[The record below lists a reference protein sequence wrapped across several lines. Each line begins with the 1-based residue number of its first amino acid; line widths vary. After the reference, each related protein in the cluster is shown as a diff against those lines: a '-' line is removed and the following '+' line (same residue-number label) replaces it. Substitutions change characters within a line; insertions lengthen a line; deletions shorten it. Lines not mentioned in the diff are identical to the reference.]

1 MSETSLTLVTGKTVY
16 PLTLSECKMQL
27 NMADDETAFDS
38 YLESLVKV
46 VTEVVEHDTQLKL
59 TRETWKYTMEQFED
73 DEFYIPLAP
82 IASVTSI
89 QYYDSANTL
98 QTLSSAYYTLDGISG
113 GLPRGNSRIY
123 LNEPYDW
130 PYTYDREDAI
140 QTTFVAGYSTTAAN
154 VPESLKHALKLLM
167 TFFFEHRGEP
177 VADNI
182 RMYPA
187 YDALITRFQ
196 RASYP

>member
-16 PLTLSECKMQL
+16 PLTLAECKMQL
-27 NMADDETAFDS
+27 NIEETETAFDD

-46 VTEVVEHDTQLKL
+46 ATEVFEYDTQLTL
-59 TRETWKYTMEQFED
+59 TRETWRYTMEKFEK
-73 DEFYIPLAP
+73 DEFYIPMSP

-89 QYYDSANTL
+89 QYYDSLNTL
-98 QTLSSAYYTLDGISG
+98 TTLSSTYYSLDGISG
-113 GLPRGNSRIY
+113 GVPRGNSRIY

-140 QTTFVAGYSTTAAN
+140 QTTFVAGYSTTAAS
-154 VPESLKHALKLLM
+154 VPESLKHALKLLV

-187 YDALITRFQ
+187 YDALMTRFK

>member
-27 NMADDETAFDS
+27 NIADDETAFDS
-38 YLESLVKV
+38 YLETLVKV
-46 VTEVVEHDTQLKL
+46 ATEVLEHDTQLTL
-59 TRETWKYTMEQFED
+59 TRETWKYTMEQFKE
-73 DEFYIPLAP
+73 DEFYIPKAP
-82 IASVTSI
+82 IVSVTSI
-89 QYYDSANTL
+89 QYYDSLNAQ

-113 GLPRGNSRIY
+113 SLPRGNSRIY
-123 LNEPYDW
+123 LNDPYDW
-130 PYTYDREDAI
+130 PYTFDREDAI
-140 QTTFVAGYSTTAAN
+140 QTTFVVGYGATAAV
-154 VPESLKHALKLLM
+154 VPESLKHALKLLI

-187 YDALITRFQ
+187 YDALMSRFL

>member
-27 NMADDETAFDS
+27 NIADGETAFDT
-38 YLESLVKV
+38 YLETLVKV
-46 VTEVVEHDTQLKL
+46 ATEVLEHDTQLTL
-59 TRETWKYTMEQFED
+59 TRETWKYTMEQFKE
-73 DEFYIPLAP
+73 DEFYIPKAP
-82 IASVTSI
+82 IVSVTSI
-89 QYYDSANTL
+89 QYYDSLNSLT
-98 QTLSSAYYTLDGISG
+98 TLSSAYYTLDGISG

-123 LNEPYDW
+123 LNDPYDW

-140 QTTFVAGYSTTAAN
+140 QTTFVVGYGATASV
-154 VPESLKHALKLLM
+154 VPESLKHALKLLL

-187 YDALITRFQ
+187 YDALVARFL

>member
-16 PLTLSECKMQL
+16 PLTLAECKMQL
-27 NMADDETAFDS
+27 NIEETETAFDD

-46 VTEVVEHDTQLKL
+46 ATEVFEHDTQLTL
-59 TRETWKYTMEQFED
+59 TRETWKYAMEQFD
-73 DEFYIPLAP
+73 KDEFYIPMSP
-82 IASVTSI
+82 IASITSI
-89 QYYDSANTL
+89 QYYDSLNTL
-98 QTLSSAYYTLDGISG
+98 TTLSSAYYSLDGISG
-113 GLPRGNSRIY
+113 GIPRGNSRIY

-140 QTTFVAGYSTTAAN
+140 QTTFVAGYSTTAAS
-154 VPESLKHALKLLM
+154 VPESLKHCLKLLV

-177 VADNI
+177 IADNI

-187 YDALITRFQ
+187 YDSLMTRFK